1 MRKKMAYEAVTQ
13 KAVSIRF
20 ACTAFQIS
28 ETCYRYQHQSED
40 DNALI
45 ADWLIKLTDAHRD
58 WGFGLFFAYIRNVKG
73 FKFNHKRVY
82 RIYWVL
88 SH

>member
-1 MRKKMAYEAVTQ
+1 MVKPSLRKKMAYEAVTQ

-20 ACTAFQIS
+20 ACDVFQIS

-45 ADWLIKLTDAHRD
+45 VDWLIKLTDAHRD
-58 WGFGLFFAYIRNVKG
+58 WGIWSVFCLHTQR
-73 FKFNHKRVY
+73 
-82 RIYWVL
+82 
-88 SH
+88 

>member
-1 MRKKMAYEAVTQ
+1 MVKPSLRKKMAYEAVTQ

-20 ACTAFQIS
+20 ACDAFQIS

-45 ADWLIKLTDAHRD
+45 VDWLIKQ
-58 WGFGLFFAYIRNVKG
+58 
-73 FKFNHKRVY
+73 
-82 RIYWVL
+82 
-88 SH
+88 

>member
-1 MRKKMAYEAVTQ
+1 VVKPSLRKKMAYEAVTQ

-20 ACTAFQIS
+20 ACDAFQIS

-45 ADWLIKLTDAHRD
+45 ADWLIKLTMRIAIGDLVCA
-58 WGFGLFFAYIRNVKG
+58 LPTFAM
-73 FKFNHKRVY
+73 
-82 RIYWVL
+82 
-88 SH
+88 

>member
-1 MRKKMAYEAVTQ
+1 MAYEAVTQ

-20 ACTAFQIS
+20 ACDVFQIS

-45 ADWLIKLTDAHRD
+45 VDWLIKLTDAHRD
-58 WGFGLFFAYIRNVKG
+58 WGDLVC
-73 FKFNHKRVY
+73 
-82 RIYWVL
+82 VL
-88 SH
+88 PTYATLKALNSITNECIAFTVNWL